1 MTYDDLCPDD
11 QALFDATVRKL
22 LREGLIWRE
31 LEDDRRAYN
40 FLARRQDL
48 IADHLQTGGWSLLHH
63 DSLQAF
69 QLLDAKGAHRRQL
82 SRETAIWLI
91 ILRLLYLESRSSVV
105 AIRDIVKRG
114 AQFSETLS
122 GLAEALP
129 VIYGLKLIRPADN
142 LTLRPGN
149 PESLVELLPS
159 LELVVPADS
168 IVQTHK
174 KLSPSSRKSRK
185 RT

>member
-1 MTYDDLCPDD
+1 MTYDDLSLDD
-11 QALFDATVRKL
+11 QALFDSSVRKL

-48 IADHLQTGGWSLLHH
+48 IADHLQTDGWSLLYHE
-63 DSLQAF
+63 SLQAF
-69 QLLDAKGAHRRQL
+69 QLLDARGARRRQL

-114 AQFSETLS
+114 AQFSEALS

-129 VIYGLKLIRPADN
+129 VIHDLKLIRPADN

-159 LELVVPADS
+159 LELAVPADA
-168 IVQTHK
+168 IAQTHK
-174 KLSPSSRKSRK
+174 KLSPASRKSRK
-185 RT
+185 RS